1 MPVNVDK
8 DVLRLDVSIDHVFLM
23 QVLNSQYDL
32 REVESSLVL
41 CEFLQTI
48 QMKEDLSSCA

>member
-23 QVLNSQYDL
+23 QVLNSQNDL